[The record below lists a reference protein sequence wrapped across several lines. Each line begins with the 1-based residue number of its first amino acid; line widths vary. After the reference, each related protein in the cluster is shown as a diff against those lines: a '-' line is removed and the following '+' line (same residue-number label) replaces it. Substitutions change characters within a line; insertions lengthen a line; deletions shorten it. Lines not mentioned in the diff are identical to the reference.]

1 MSAEV
6 ATTRMSSKGQVVIPE
21 EVRRRLRLQPGA
33 RFVIVAEDDV
43 IVLKVI
49 EPPAMDA
56 FDALVRQARR
66 QARAAGMTRAAVSEA
81 VAAVRGR
88 R

>member
-21 EVRRRLRLQPGA
+21 EVRRRLRLQSGA

>member
-1 MSAEV
+1 M
-6 ATTRMSSKGQVVIPE
+6 
-21 EVRRRLRLQPGA
+21 
-33 RFVIVAEDDV
+33 IVAEDDV

-49 EPPAMDA
+49 EAPTMST
-56 FDALVRQARR
+56 FDGLVLHARR